1 MPKVA
6 PIIVAAVPIPDDLNA
21 NQLLNYGKQILYGLL
36 DKRIRVVSY
45 ACDGTEVERSVQRL
59 FVEIVDR
66 VIRHVI
72 KNPREG
78 CPDTEVVIGVF
89 RGQPVVMVQDSK
101 HGLKTFR
108 NNLFSGARL
117 LTLASYTTIYCR
129 IQELAYEAGTPLYHR
144 DVHKLD
150 RQDDNAAA
158 RLFSAA
164 TIEFLIKHHPDY
176 LGEIIYLF
184 IFGELI
190 DAYQNRAIAHQERI
204 KLALR
209 ARYFMDYWQ
218 AYLQSAGYSEM
229 QYFLSR
235 EATDITRY
243 LIDGLIGLVIVYRDH
258 LDGTLPLLP
267 WLHSSETCE
276 HVFGEARQ
284 IVKDFTMLDFFYML
298 TKLRVKLYE
307 AVLRGNSS
315 DFKAR
320 ANGYNHTYLDTK
332 GIDTQILATFPTND
346 DIQDAAQQA
355 MEECESLVALLGLD
369 PSMLQDTLARRTQ
382 LPAIDSWYTSAD
394 DSIYSS
400 DDDESDGRY
409 DDDSDSDMEENADDA
424 TKLQELM
431 DDVEQDKY
439 RFSSTQEE
447 KLTRLSCAAVAIT
460 SDEMA
465 KMYVIIFLVF

>member
-1 MPKVA
+1 MRLWCLQVPIPKVA

-21 NQLLNYGKQILYGLL
+21 DQLLGYGKQILYGLL
-36 DKRIRVVSY
+36 DKQVRVVSY
-45 ACDGTEVERSVQRL
+45 ACDGTEVEHSVQRL
-59 FVEIVDR
+59 FVEIADR
-66 VIRHVI
+66 VIHHVI
-72 KNPREG
+72 KNPRKG
-78 CPDTEVVIGVF
+78 CPDTEVIIGVF
-89 RGQPVVMVQDSK
+89 RGQPIVMVQDSK

-117 LTLASYTTIYCR
+117 LTLANYTAIYCR
-129 IQELAYEAGTPLYHR
+129 IQELAYEAGTLLYHR

-190 DAYQNRAIAHQERI
+190 DAYQNRALAHQERI
-204 KLALR
+204 KLVLR

-218 AYLQSAGYSEM
+218 SYLQSAAYSEK

-235 EATDITRY
+235 EATDIAQY
-243 LIDGLIGLVIVYRDH
+243 LIDSLIGLVLVYRDH

-284 IVKDFTMLDFFYML
+284 IVKDFTMLDFFYMM
-298 TKLRVKLYE
+298 TKLCMKLYE

-315 DFKAR
+315 DFKAC
-320 ANGYNHTYLDTK
+320 ANSS
-332 GIDTQILATFPTND
+332 IPTW
-346 DIQDAAQQA
+346 I
-355 MEECESLVALLGLD
+355 
-369 PSMLQDTLARRTQ
+369 
-382 LPAIDSWYTSAD
+382 
-394 DSIYSS
+394 
-400 DDDESDGRY
+400 
-409 DDDSDSDMEENADDA
+409 
-424 TKLQELM
+424 
-431 DDVEQDKY
+431 
-439 RFSSTQEE
+439 
-447 KLTRLSCAAVAIT
+447 
-460 SDEMA
+460 
-465 KMYVIIFLVF
+465 